1 MAKLLERKEL
11 PDVTRRLKFDRG
23 LEAQIAACGA
33 AVKHGFEIRPA
44 VLGFWGSKFSAL
56 LTPINSI
63 AFGLFSETCP
73 LPPSNP
79 AKKF

>member
-33 AVKHGFEIRPA
+33 AVKHFFEIRPKP
-44 VLGFWGSKFSAL
+44 F
-56 LTPINSI
+56 
-63 AFGLFSETCP
+63 
-73 LPPSNP
+73 
-79 AKKF
+79 